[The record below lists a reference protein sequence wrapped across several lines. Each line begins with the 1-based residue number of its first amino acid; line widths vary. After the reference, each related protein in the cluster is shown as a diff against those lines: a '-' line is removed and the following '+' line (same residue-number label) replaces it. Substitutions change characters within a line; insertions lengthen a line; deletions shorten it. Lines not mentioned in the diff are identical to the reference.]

1 MVKTAPSEAPAERKG
16 DRNRRGTTLIIY
28 RGLSEHNIILLK
40 NSGGANMKTRE
51 EMLEY
56 IYGQL
61 ENATDLEVEQ
71 YFWFFFAEEE

>member
-1 MVKTAPSEAPAERKG
+1 MATDAAGGNTYYHYITVSDKTQSYNEEK
-16 DRNRRGTTLIIY
+16 T
-28 RGLSEHNIILLK
+28 
-40 NSGGANMKTRE
+40 GGSKMKTRE

-71 YFWFFFAEEE
+71 YYWFFFGEEE